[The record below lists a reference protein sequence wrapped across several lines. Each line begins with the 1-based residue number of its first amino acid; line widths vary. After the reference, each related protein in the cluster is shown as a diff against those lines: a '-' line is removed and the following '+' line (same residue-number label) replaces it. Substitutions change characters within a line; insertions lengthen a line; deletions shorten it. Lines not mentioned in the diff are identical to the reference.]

1 MQMPEATAGGETVS
15 TIQDVNVTEL
25 IDGRPFSR
33 LAMLV
38 LIQCAIIILL
48 DGTDSIA
55 IGLTAPS
62 IAKSIGVN
70 MASFGPIFAIGQA
83 GVMVGALLLGPL
95 ADRFGRKS
103 MIIGAAAAFGV
114 FTLLT
119 AFCTSYEQ
127 LFVCRLL
134 AGLGLGGVTPNAV
147 ALTSEYAP
155 KNSRSAVVALMWA
168 AFPLG
173 GVCIGLMSSY
183 LIPRFGWQSVLI
195 VGGIVPLIVCTI
207 ALAGLPESLA
217 FLATRGVATPSIRA
231 ILSRLAPDIP
241 TTGDTRLIVD
251 EEKLP
256 GVPVRH
262 LLSGGRAVTTLL
274 LWIACFTSFLIL
286 IFIVSWIPALLR
298 ANGLSMA
305 EVGFAIALN
314 SIGSAIGSGSVGRVM
329 DRFGK
334 HRVLITTF
342 CIAAMTTAALG
353 FTATSFTQLAVV
365 IALGGCFA
373 GASQA
378 GVIALA
384 AITYPVAMRST
395 GIGWAFAAGRL
406 GAVVGPLLGGVML
419 GWGWHTDRILMAVAV
434 PALIGAAAIALLL
447 LHGGRSAQAP
457 PLVATARS

>member
-1 MQMPEATAGGETVS
+1 VS
-15 TIQDVNVTEL
+15 RAQEVNVTQL

-33 LAMLV
+33 LGALV

-62 IAKSIGVN
+62 IAKSIGVS

-83 GVMVGALLLGPL
+83 GVMLGALLLGPL

-103 MIIGAAAAFGV
+103 MIIGATVAFGV

-155 KNSRSAVVALMWA
+155 KNSRSAVVAVMWA

-183 LIPRFGWQSVLI
+183 LIPSFGWQSVLI
-195 VGGIVPLIVCTI
+195 IGGIVPLIVAAV
-207 ALAGLPESLA
+207 ALVGLPESLA
-217 FLATRGVATPSIRA
+217 FLATRGLVTPSVGA
-231 ILSRLAPDIP
+231 ILSRLAPEIP
-241 TTGDTRLIVD
+241 TSGETRLAVD

-274 LWIACFTSFLIL
+274 LWVTCFSSFLIL

-305 EVGFAIALN
+305 QVGFAIALN
-314 SIGSAIGSGSVGRVM
+314 SIGSAIGSGSVGRIM
-329 DRFGK
+329 DRIGR
-334 HRVLITTF
+334 HAVLITTF
-342 CIAAMTTAALG
+342 CIAAVTTAALG
-353 FTATSFTQLAVV
+353 FTASSFTQLAVA
-365 IALGGCFA
+365 IALSGCFA

-384 AITYPVAMRST
+384 AVTYPVAMRST
-395 GIGWAFAAGRL
+395 GVGWAFAAGRL

-419 GWGWHTDRILMAVAV
+419 AWGWHVDRILPAVAV
-434 PALIGAAAIALLL
+434 PALVGAAAIVLLL
-447 LHGGRSAQAP
+447 LHSRRAGAT
-457 PLVATARS
+457 PLAGAARS

>member
-1 MQMPEATAGGETVS
+1 MQKPATQGREAASRTP
-15 TIQDVNVTEL
+15 DVNVTQL
-25 IDGRPFSR
+25 IDERPFSR
-33 LAMLV
+33 LGTLV

-62 IAKSIGVN
+62 IAKSIGVS

-103 MIIGAAAAFGV
+103 MIIGATAAFGV

-127 LFVCRLL
+127 LFFCRLL

-155 KNSRSAVVALMWA
+155 KHSRSAVVAVMWA

-183 LIPRFGWQSVLI
+183 LIPSFGWQSVLI
-195 VGGIVPLIVCTI
+195 VGGIVPLIVCAV
-207 ALAGLPESLA
+207 ALVGLPESLA
-217 FLATRGVATPSIRA
+217 FLATRGLVTPSIGA
-231 ILSRLAPDIP
+231 IVSRLAPDIP
-241 TTGDTRLIVD
+241 ITGDTRFTVD

-256 GVPVRH
+256 GVPIRH

-274 LWIACFTSFLIL
+274 LWVTCFTSFLIL

-305 EVGFAIALN
+305 QVGFAIALN
-314 SIGSAIGSGSVGRVM
+314 SIGSAIGSGSVGRIM
-329 DRFGK
+329 DGIGK
-334 HRVLITTF
+334 YGVLITTF
-342 CIAAMTTAALG
+342 GIAAIATAALG
-353 FTATSFTQLAVV
+353 FTANSFTQLAVV
-365 IALGGCFA
+365 ITLSGCFA

-384 AITYPVAMRST
+384 AVTYPVAMRST
-395 GIGWAFAAGRL
+395 GVGWAFAAGRL
-406 GAVVGPLLGGVML
+406 GAVVGPLLGGMMI
-419 GWGWHTDRILMAVAV
+419 GWGWHADRILPAVAV
-434 PALIGAAAIALLL
+434 SALIGAAAIILLL
-447 LHGGRSAQAP
+447 LHNRRAQGVSLA
-457 PLVATARS
+457 ATARS

>member
-1 MQMPEATAGGETVS
+1 MSSTA
-15 TIQDVNVTEL
+15 DVNITQL
-25 IDGRPFSR
+25 IDGRPLSR
-33 LAMLV
+33 LATLV

-62 IAKSIGVN
+62 IAKSIGVS

-83 GVMVGALLLGPL
+83 GVMIGALVLGPL
-95 ADRFGRKS
+95 ADRCGRKS
-103 MIIGAAAAFGV
+103 MIIGATAAFGV

-155 KNSRSAVVALMWA
+155 KNSRAAMVALMWA

-173 GVCIGLMSSY
+173 GVCVGLMSAY
-183 LIPRFGWQSVLI
+183 LIPSFGWQSVLI
-195 VGGIVPLIVCTI
+195 VGGVVPLIVCAV

-217 FLATRGVATPSIRA
+217 FLATRGLSTPTIRA
-231 ILSRLAPDIP
+231 VLHRLAPDVP
-241 TTGDTRLIVD
+241 ATADTRFSVD

-256 GVPVRH
+256 GVPVKH
-262 LLSGGRAVTTLL
+262 LFSGGRAATTLL
-274 LWIACFTSFLIL
+274 LWVTCFASFLVL
-286 IFIVSWIPALLR
+286 IFTTSWIPALLR
-298 ANGLSMA
+298 ANGVSMA
-305 EVGFAIALN
+305 QVGFAIALH
-314 SIGSAIGSGSVGRVM
+314 SIGSAIGSGSVGRIM
-329 DRFGK
+329 DRIGTYP
-334 HRVLITTF
+334 VLIVTF
-342 CIAAMTTAALG
+342 CIAAVAMAALG
-353 FTATSFTQLAVV
+353 FTVGSFWQLGVV
-365 IALGGCFA
+365 IALAGCFA

-384 AITYPVAMRST
+384 AVTYPVAVRST
-395 GIGWAFAAGRL
+395 GVGWAFAAGRL

-419 GWGWHTDRILMAVAV
+419 GWGWHSDLILMVVAV

-447 LHGGRSAQAP
+447 LHERRHAASAP
-457 PLVATARS
+457 RVATARS